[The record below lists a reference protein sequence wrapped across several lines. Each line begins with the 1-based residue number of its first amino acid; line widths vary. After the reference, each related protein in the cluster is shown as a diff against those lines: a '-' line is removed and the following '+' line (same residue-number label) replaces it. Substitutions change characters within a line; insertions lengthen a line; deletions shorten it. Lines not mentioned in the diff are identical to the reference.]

1 MDSIIA
7 EIRAMETRM
16 NTRMD
21 DMETRMGTRMDGIED
36 NIKSINSS
44 YATMEKRMDTKMDS
58 IEGTIKSINSSIDT
72 MHTAINAD
80 LTTHNKKIDTLENN
94 VQHIY
99 DGVKLG
105 VYSKKSFW
113 KDGWLLSALMIPA
126 AQLVSG
132 YITTYA
138 GPNNI
143 IVVNDCKK
151 NN

>member
-1 MDSIIA
+1 MDSNNTELSEMRAMQEKLMGMIIG
-7 EIRAMETRM
+7 METRM

-21 DMETRMGTRMDGIED
+21 DMEKR
-36 NIKSINSS
+36 
-44 YATMEKRMDTKMDS
+44 MEKRMDS
-58 IEGTIKSINSSIDT
+58 IEGNISSINSSIAT
-72 MHTAINAD
+72 MHTAINED
-80 LTTHNKKIDTLENN
+80 LTNHNDRIAHLETDVRYIKDN
-94 VQHIY
+94 I
-99 DGVKLG
+99 KLG
-105 VYSKKSFW
+105 TCREKSFW

-132 YITTYA
+132 YITTYG